1 MIRFIRFIWQLFVLA
16 SILLLSGLL
25 LIPFLQIPLSPG
37 IYLAT
42 LSSVTMITLIS
53 FLLMEKGV
61 RKEGQGGMGMLLV
74 GIGVKFL
81 LYLAFILVLW
91 MVVKNLSKP
100 FILTF
105 FALYLVF
112 TFFLAIHLFKL
123 LRNK

>member
-1 MIRFIRFIWQLFVLA
+1 MIDSIRFIWQLLVLA
-16 SILLLSGLL
+16 SLLLLAGLL
-25 LIPFLQIPLSPG
+25 LIPALRIPLPPG
-37 IYLAT
+37 IYLVS
-42 LSSVTMITLIS
+42 LLSVTLITLIS
-53 FLLMEKGV
+53 FLLMGKGI
-61 RKEGQGGMGMLLV
+61 RKEGQGGVVLLLA
-74 GIGVKFL
+74 GIGIKFL

-91 MVVKNLSKP
+91 MVVKNLTKP